1 MNRGSRFRKAVVRY
15 IQSFEEKIDIVEEKV
30 VGYRFVNTPRKV
42 DIVLHKNGKFL
53 GIETKLQ
60 EGSGTA
66 YQKLSYT
73 IEDCLKAPISMIIVF
88 AGNGIKE
95 DMKAKLI
102 SSGIGIEVKFI
113 PGDIPEK
120 DIIEDPFLILKQR
133 IFIELGLNWLYL

>member
-15 IQSFEEKIDIVEEKV
+15 VQSFEKEIDIVEEKV

-73 IEDCLKAPISMIIVF
+73 IEDSIKAPIPMIIVF

-102 SSGIGIEVKFI
+102 SSGIGIEVKFL
-113 PGDIPEK
+113 PGDNPQK
-120 DIIEDPFLILKQR
+120 DTIEDPYSILKQR
-133 IFIELGLNWLYL
+133 VFMELGINWLYL